1 MNENELMQ
9 KLLHSKKVMDKSNNM
24 QRGQV
29 RENSTEML
37 TNDFDIP
44 QAKYN
49 IPQEFLSEQPSSA
62 APLLSSLP
70 VENTK
75 PVGVPTVEAI
85 KKSKLPDDIKR
96 LMIEHPIAQ
105 AQQQQ
110 VTLSNDLV
118 EKAARLMKT
127 DNSNYVPESAKQQK
141 KSTPQTLNVDY
152 NIIKQMIEEAVE
164 NTLRNNGLIVESV
177 EKTGEIFSFRVG
189 KHVFEGKVTKIKK
202 LA

>member
-9 KLLHSKKVMDKSNNM
+9 KLLHSKKVMDKSSNM
-24 QRGQV
+24 QRGQI
-29 RENSTEML
+29 RENSPAML
-37 TNDFDIP
+37 TSDFEIP

-49 IPQEFLSEQPSSA
+49 IPQEFLSEQQSS
-62 APLLSSLP
+62 APLLGSLP

-105 AQQQQ
+105 AQQPQ
-110 VTLSNDLV
+110 VTISNELV

-127 DNSNYVPESAKQQK
+127 DTNNYIPESAKNTK
-141 KSTPQTLNVDY
+141 KSTPMTSNIDY
-152 NIIKQMIEEAVE
+152 NVIKQMIEEAVE
-164 NTLRNNGLIVESV
+164 NTLRNNGLLVENV
-177 EKTGEIFSFRVG
+177 EKTGELFSFRVG

-202 LA
+202 LS